1 LEVSPTINSSD
12 NVRRIVT
19 PQPVKKQMESL
30 SRSSGQSNN
39 LLHLRKKISNLEVM
53 MQKMNLENKS
63 TPEPEEEEIEDFL
76 KRIVIEYI

>member
-1 LEVSPTINSSD
+1 M
-12 NVRRIVT
+12 RRIVT

>member
-1 LEVSPTINSSD
+1 
-12 NVRRIVT
+12 
-19 PQPVKKQMESL
+19 MESL

-76 KRIVIEYI
+76 KRIVIEYIQMEKSLHLKKGQVFRCTNEETAI